1 MEIYYTKEADA
12 VIRTLRDTDREMPI
26 VDLLEKASVD
36 LIIAPIV
43 ISRLI
48 NEGKISYRMKDG
60 VQHFLLMPEKSK
72 PRR

>member
-26 VDLLEKASVD
+26 VDLLEKADVD
-36 LIIAPIV
+36 LFIAPTV

-48 NEGKISYRMKDG
+48 NEGKISYRMKEG
-60 VQHFLLMPEKSK
+60 VQHFQLKRQK
-72 PRR
+72 KN